1 MITEREKI
9 LNFLYHNKKKL
20 SQDFGIDKIGLFGSY
35 LNNLQNKDSDVD
47 ILIEV
52 RKDFKKYKYYF
63 ELKEFLENNM
73 GREVD
78 IIYKDAINPLIK
90 MEIQKDILYV

>member
-1 MITEREKI
+1 MLTEKEKI
-9 LNFLYHNKKKL
+9 LDFLNHSKEKL
-20 SQDFGIDKIGLFGSY
+20 SLDFGIDKIGLFGSY
-35 LNNLQNKDSDVD
+35 LNNSQNNDSDVD

-63 ELKEFLENNM
+63 ELKKFLEDNI
-73 GREVD
+73 GKEVD

-90 MEIQKDILYV
+90 MEIKEDILYV

>member
-1 MITEREKI
+1 MITEKEKI
-9 LNFLYHNKKKL
+9 LDFLNHNKKKL

-35 LNNLQNKDSDVD
+35 LNNSQNKESDVD

-63 ELKEFLENNM
+63 ELKLFLENNI
-73 GREVD
+73 GKEVD
-78 IIYKDAINPLIK
+78 IIYKDAINPLIQI
-90 MEIQKDILYV
+90 EIQKDILYV